1 MKQVEDMRKEL
12 QNILVTCN
20 GSDCNGSVCNGSE
33 NNPTVCNEFCIK
45 MLIGLSWVM
54 IVVNAKQSYCC
65 ATTQDSLRM

>member
-20 GSDCNGSVCNGSE
+20 GSDCNGSE